1 MSLKCLNVSGGG
13 SNAWKGTRVARRNCG
28 GRRCAVGFRVAPPVR
43 RAVRIRWCAGSVK
56 RRTEGRSIGQSRW
69 DSVKQE
75 EPVHGLW
82 FHSWRDGISLDLVG
96 ERALVWCRPAVLLAH
111 RRLKVIGCLWFDVLS
126 LGVAVLSGVDLA
138 RTLRQKPRP
147 HHQM

>member
-1 MSLKCLNVSGGG
+1 MLE
-13 SNAWKGTRVARRNCG
+13 RVRRWVERLERHESSPAQL
-28 GRRCAVGFRVAPPVR
+28 RRAPVR
-43 RAVRIRWCAGSVK
+43 GRLPGCAASQTCREDQVVCRVCEATHRGSID
-56 RRTEGRSIGQSRW
+56 RSVTVGLSE
-69 DSVKQE
+69 QE